1 MKIAFHTL
9 GCKVNQYETEGLKEN
24 FKKAGH
30 ETVPDTEF
38 ADVYVINTC
47 TVTNLADRK
56 SRQFIRRARAINPDA
71 AIAVTGCYVQ
81 VSPEEVAAIEG
92 VDIIAGTNEK
102 SAMVALVEEYIR
114 KGSKIRQVKSYE
126 ELDTYEE
133 TGTITSMESRTRAY
147 IKIQE
152 GCDRFCSY
160 CIIPFARGRVRS
172 RKPSEIIKEA
182 ANLIEAGFKELILT
196 GINAAL
202 YGTEKGFVC
211 DIDNPD
217 IKELYG
223 IEIIIYLL
231 DQMPGDFRIRLSSLE
246 PTAVNSDYVKR
257 LLEYD
262 RLCHHLHLSIQSGSD
277 SVICAMNRNYTRRDY
292 LDIVKVLR
300 DKDPHYGI
308 TTDIIVGFPG
318 ETDEDFADSMNMVR
332 EADFLRVHAFQYSKR
347 KGTAAA
353 VMENQIEP
361 QVKKSRSAALIAEAD
376 RVSKEFMTA
385 CTGEIRQVLFEETD
399 KDKITGYTD
408 NYIKVYAQ
416 ADERFLN
423 TLRDVKI
430 TGIMYDGVSCEIIE
444 EDLQI

>member
-30 ETVPDTEF
+30 EVVTDTEF
-38 ADVYVINTC
+38 ADAYVINTC

-81 VSPEEVAAIEG
+81 VAPEEVAAIEG

-202 YGTEKGFVC
+202 YGTEQGFVC
-211 DIDNPD
+211 DIDDTD
-217 IKELYG
+217 IENMHG
-223 IEIIIYLL
+223 IEIIIHLL
-231 DQMPGDFRIRLSSLE
+231 DKMPGDFRIRLSSLE

-262 RLCHHLHLSIQSGSD
+262 RLCHHLHLSIQSGS
-277 SVICAMNRNYTRRDY
+277 SSIISAMNRNYTREDY

-300 DKDPHYGI
+300 DKDLYYGI

-332 EADFLRVHAFQYSKR
+332 EADFLKVHAFQYSKR

-353 VMENQIEP
+353 LMDNQIEP
-361 QVKKSRSAALIAEAD
+361 QIKKSRSAALIAEAD

-408 NYIKVYAQ
+408 NYIKAYAE
-416 ADERFLN
+416 ADGKYLN
-423 TLRDVKI
+423 TLCNVKI
-430 TGIMYDGVSCEIIE
+430 TGLMYDGVSCEILE
-444 EDLQI
+444 EEL

>member
-30 ETVPDTEF
+30 EVVPDTEF

-102 SAMVALVEEYIR
+102 SAMVSLVEEYIKDGR
-114 KGSKIRQVKSYE
+114 KIRQVKSYE

-133 TGTITSMESRTRAY
+133 IGTITSMESRTRAY

-160 CIIPFARGRVRS
+160 CIIPFARGSVRS
-172 RKPSEIIKEA
+172 RRPSEILKEA
-182 ANLIEAGFKELILT
+182 ESLVRAGFKELILT

-202 YGTEKGFVC
+202 YGTEQGFVC
-211 DIDNPD
+211 DIDDTD
-217 IKELYG
+217 IENMHG
-223 IEIIIYLL
+223 IEIIIHLL
-231 DQMPGDFRIRLSSLE
+231 DKMPGDFRIRLSSLE

-262 RLCHHLHLSIQSGSD
+262 RLCHHLHLSIQSGS
-277 SVICAMNRNYTRRDY
+277 SSIISAMNRNYTREDY

-300 DKDPHYGI
+300 DKDLHYGI

-332 EADFLRVHAFQYSKR
+332 EADFLKVHAFQYSKR

-353 VMENQIEP
+353 LMDNQIEP
-361 QVKKSRSAALIAEAD
+361 QIKKSRSATLIAEAD
-376 RVSKEFMTA
+376 RASKEFMTA

-408 NYIKVYAQ
+408 NYIKAYAE
-416 ADERFLN
+416 ADGKYLN
-423 TLRDVKI
+423 TLCNVKI
-430 TGIMYDGVSCEIIE
+430 TGLMYDGVSCEILE
-444 EDLQI
+444 EEL

>member
-30 ETVPDTEF
+30 EVVPDTEF

-102 SAMVALVEEYIR
+102 SAMVSLVEEYIKDGR
-114 KGSKIRQVKSYE
+114 KIRQVKSYE

-133 TGTITSMESRTRAY
+133 IGTITSMESRTRAY

-160 CIIPFARGRVRS
+160 CIIPFARGSVRS
-172 RKPSEIIKEA
+172 RRPSEILKEA
-182 ANLIEAGFKELILT
+182 ESLVRAGFKELILT

-202 YGTEKGFVC
+202 YGTEQGFVC
-211 DIDNPD
+211 DIDDTD
-217 IKELYG
+217 IENMHG
-223 IEIIIYLL
+223 IEIIIHLL
-231 DQMPGDFRIRLSSLE
+231 DKMPGDFRIRLSSLE

-262 RLCHHLHLSIQSGSD
+262 RLCHHLHLSIQSGS
-277 SVICAMNRNYTRRDY
+277 SSIISAMNRNYTREDY

-300 DKDPHYGI
+300 DKDLHYGI

-318 ETDEDFADSMNMVR
+318 ETDEDFADSMNMVH
-332 EADFLRVHAFQYSKR
+332 EADFLKVHAFQYSKR

-353 VMENQIEP
+353 LMDNQIEP
-361 QVKKSRSAALIAEAD
+361 QIKKSRSAALIAEAD

-423 TLRDVKI
+423 TLRYVKI
-430 TGIMYDGVSCEIIE
+430 TGLMYDGVSCEILE
-444 EDLQI
+444 EEI

>member
-133 TGTITSMESRTRAY
+133 IGTITSMESRTRAY

-160 CIIPFARGRVRS
+160 CIIPFARGSVRS
-172 RKPSEIIKEA
+172 RRPSEILKEA
-182 ANLIEAGFKELILT
+182 ESLVRAGFKELILT

-202 YGTEKGFVC
+202 YGTEQGFVC
-211 DIDNPD
+211 DIDDTD
-217 IKELYG
+217 IGNMHG
-223 IEIIIYLL
+223 IEIIIHLL
-231 DQMPGDFRIRLSSLE
+231 DKMPGDFRIRLSSLE

-262 RLCHHLHLSIQSGSD
+262 RLCHHLHLSIQSGS
-277 SVICAMNRNYTRRDY
+277 SSIISAMNRNYTREDY

-300 DKDPHYGI
+300 DKDLHYGI

-430 TGIMYDGVSCEIIE
+430 TGLMYDGVSCEILE
-444 EDLQI
+444 EEL

>member
-30 ETVPDTEF
+30 EVVTDTEF
-38 ADVYVINTC
+38 ADAYVINTC

-81 VSPEEVAAIEG
+81 VAPEEVAAIEG

-102 SAMVALVEEYIR
+102 SAMVSLVEEYI
-114 KGSKIRQVKSYE
+114 KDGSKIRQVKSYE

-133 TGTITSMESRTRAY
+133 IGTITSMESRTRAY

-160 CIIPFARGRVRS
+160 CIIPFARGSVRS
-172 RKPSEIIKEA
+172 RRPSEILKEA
-182 ANLIEAGFKELILT
+182 ESLVRAGFKELILT

-202 YGTEKGFVC
+202 YGTEQGFAC
-211 DIDNPD
+211 DIDDTD
-217 IKELYG
+217 IENMHG
-223 IEIIIYLL
+223 IEIIIHLL
-231 DQMPGDFRIRLSSLE
+231 DKMPGDFRIRLSSLE

-262 RLCHHLHLSIQSGSD
+262 RLCHHLHLSIQSGS
-277 SVICAMNRNYTRRDY
+277 SSIISAMNRNYTREDY

-300 DKDPHYGI
+300 DKDLHYGI

-332 EADFLRVHAFQYSKR
+332 EADFLKVHAFQYSKR

-353 VMENQIEP
+353 LMDNQIEP
-361 QVKKSRSAALIAEAD
+361 QIKKSRSAALIAEAD

-408 NYIKVYAQ
+408 NYIKAYAE
-416 ADERFLN
+416 ADGKYLN
-423 TLRDVKI
+423 TLCNVKI
-430 TGIMYDGVSCEIIE
+430 TGLMYDGVSCEILE
-444 EDLQI
+444 EEL

>member
-231 DQMPGDFRIRLSSLE
+231 DRMPGDFRIRLSSLE

-444 EDLQI
+444 EDLQ

>member
-231 DQMPGDFRIRLSSLE
+231 DRMPGDFRIRLSSLE

-262 RLCHHLHLSIQSGSD
+262 RLCHHLHLSIQSGS
-277 SVICAMNRNYTRRDY
+277 SSIISAMNRNYTREDY

-300 DKDPHYGI
+300 DKDLHYGI

-332 EADFLRVHAFQYSKR
+332 EADFLKVHAFQYSKR

-430 TGIMYDGVSCEIIE
+430 TGLMYDGVSCEILE
-444 EDLQI
+444 EEL

>member
-30 ETVPDTEF
+30 EVVTDTEF
-38 ADVYVINTC
+38 ADAYVINTC

-81 VSPEEVAAIEG
+81 VAPEEVAAIEG

-102 SAMVALVEEYIR
+102 SAMVSLVEEYIKDGR
-114 KGSKIRQVKSYE
+114 KIRQVKSYE

-133 TGTITSMESRTRAY
+133 IGTITSMESRTRAY

-160 CIIPFARGRVRS
+160 CIIPFARGSVRS
-172 RKPSEIIKEA
+172 RRPSEILKETES
-182 ANLIEAGFKELILT
+182 LVRAGFKELILT

-202 YGTEKGFVC
+202 YGTEQGFVC
-211 DIDNPD
+211 DIDDTD
-217 IKELYG
+217 IENMHG
-223 IEIIIYLL
+223 IEIIIHLL
-231 DQMPGDFRIRLSSLE
+231 DKMPGDFRIRLSSLE

-262 RLCHHLHLSIQSGSD
+262 RLCHHLHLSIQSGS
-277 SVICAMNRNYTRRDY
+277 SSIISAMNRNYTREDY

-300 DKDPHYGI
+300 DKDLHYGI

-318 ETDEDFADSMNMVR
+318 ETDEDFAESMNMVR
-332 EADFLRVHAFQYSKR
+332 EADFLKVHAFQYSKR

-353 VMENQIEP
+353 LMGNQIEP
-361 QVKKSRSAALIAEAD
+361 QIKKSRSAALIAEAD

-408 NYIKVYAQ
+408 NYIKAYAE
-416 ADERFLN
+416 ADGKYLN
-423 TLRDVKI
+423 TLCNVKI
-430 TGIMYDGVSCEIIE
+430 TGLMYDGVSCEILE
-444 EDLQI
+444 EEL

>member
-1 MKIAFHTL
+1 MRIAFHTL

-30 ETVPDTEF
+30 EIVPDTEF
-38 ADVYVINTC
+38 ADAYVINTC

-102 SAMVALVEEYIR
+102 SGMVSLVEEYIR
-114 KGSKIRQVKSYE
+114 DGGKIRNVKSYDQ
-126 ELDTYEE
+126 LNTYEE
-133 TGTITSMESRTRAY
+133 IGTITSMESRTRAY

-160 CIIPFARGRVRS
+160 CIIPFARGSVRS
-172 RKPSEIIKEA
+172 RKPSEILKEA
-182 ANLIEAGFKELILT
+182 ASLVEAGFRELILT
-196 GINAAL
+196 GINTAL
-202 YGTEKGFVC
+202 YGTEEGFIC
-211 DIDNPD
+211 DIDDPET
-217 IKELYG
+217 KTMQG

-231 DQMPGDFRIRLSSLE
+231 DKMPGDFRIRLSSLE

-257 LLEYD
+257 LLRYD
-262 RLCHHLHLSIQSGSD
+262 RLCHHLHLSVQSGSD
-277 SVICAMNRNYTRRDY
+277 NIISAMNRNYSRREY

-300 DKDPHYGI
+300 DSDAHYGI

-318 ETDEDFADSMNMVR
+318 ETDEDFADSMSIAE
-332 EADFLRVHAFQYSKR
+332 EAGFLKVHTFQYSKR

-353 VMENQIEP
+353 LMDNQITP
-361 QVKKSRSAALIAEAD
+361 QIKKQRSAALISKAEE
-376 RVSKEFMTA
+376 VSRSFMSS
-385 CTGEIRQVLFEETD
+385 CIGETRQVLFEELS

-408 NYIKVYAQ
+408 NYIKVYADT
-416 ADERFLN
+416 DERYLN
-423 TLRDVKI
+423 KLCDVRI
-430 TGIMYDGVSCEIIE
+430 TGLVYDGVSCEIIE
-444 EDLQI
+444 EE